1 METGLG
7 DRGALVTGASG
18 GSRATRVR
26 VFAAEGTDGL
36 LLSLQNGNNAVR
48 CAPGASSL
56 PGVEQE

>member
-36 LLSLQNGNNAVR
+36 LLSLQNGNNAVL
-48 CAPGASSL
+48 CAPGARLL
-56 PGVEQE
+56 PEVEQE